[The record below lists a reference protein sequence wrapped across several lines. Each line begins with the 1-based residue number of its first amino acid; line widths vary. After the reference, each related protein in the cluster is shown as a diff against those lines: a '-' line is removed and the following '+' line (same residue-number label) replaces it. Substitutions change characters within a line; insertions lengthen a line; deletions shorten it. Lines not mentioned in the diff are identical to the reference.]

1 MPVSRWLPSFAR
13 LDTCVTNG
21 GEVFLHRR
29 SVQIALLVLC
39 IVLAFFVEIPRLV
52 DESQNKL
59 VKKPPYTASGR
70 ALNLHKELTIAD
82 LHADSLLW
90 GRDLL
95 ARSADG
101 HVDIPRLADGNVALQ
116 VFSLP
121 TKSPHGLNIE
131 SNDDKSDDIFWLA
144 IVERWPPA
152 TWTSLTQRALYQ
164 ARRLHRFARGS
175 EGGFV
180 VIESSADLS
189 SYLER
194 RRLNSRLT
202 AGLLS
207 IEGAHALDGKL
218 ENLDVLYR
226 AGYRMMSPSHFFD
239 NDIGGS
245 SAGVHKTGLTD
256 QGREWVR
263 QMEARRMIVD
273 LAHASAKTIDDV
285 LAIAKRP
292 LVVSHTGVK
301 GTCDNNR
308 NLSDDQIRAVAAKGG
323 LIGIGYWDTATCGT
337 DARAIVKAMRYV
349 SDRVG
354 MEHVALG
361 SDFDGAITAPFDT
374 TGLVEITDAMLEAG
388 YSEQEVRMIMG
399 ENAMKFLAANLPEK

>member
-1 MPVSRWLPSFAR
+1 MR
-13 LDTCVTNG
+13 
-21 GEVFLHRR
+21 RR
-29 SVQIALLVLC
+29 SVQIALLVVC
-39 IVLAFFVEIPRLV
+39 IAIACFTEIPQLV

-59 VKKPPYTASGR
+59 VKKPPYAASER
-70 ALNLHKELTIAD
+70 ALALHKQLTVAD

-95 ARSADG
+95 ERGTDG
-101 HVDIPRLADGNVALQ
+101 QVDIPRLADGNVALQ

-121 TKSPHGLNIE
+121 TKSPRGLNIN
-131 SNDDKSDDIFWLA
+131 SNEDKNDDIFWLA
-144 IVERWPPA
+144 VVERWPIA
-152 TWTSLTQRALYQ
+152 TWNSLTQRALYQ
-164 ARRLHRFARGS
+164 ARRLHAFARGS
-175 EGGFV
+175 QGGFV
-180 VIESSADLS
+180 VIESAADLS
-189 SYLER
+189 GYMER
-194 RRLNSRLT
+194 RRLNGRLT

-245 SAGVHKTGLTD
+245 SAGVQKTGLTEK
-256 QGREWVR
+256 GREWVR
-263 QMEARRMIVD
+263 QMEARHMIVD
-273 LAHASAKTIDDV
+273 LAHASAQTITDV
-285 LAIAKRP
+285 LAVATRP
-292 LVVSHTGVK
+292 VVVSHTGVK

-354 MEHVALG
+354 VEHLALG
-361 SDFDGAITAPFDT
+361 SDFDGAVTTPFDT
-374 TGLVEITDAMLEAG
+374 TGLVQITDAMLDAG
-388 YSEQEVRMIMG
+388 YSESEIRMVMG
-399 ENAMKFLAANLPEK
+399 ENVMKFLAVNLPEK

>member
-1 MPVSRWLPSFAR
+1 VRGRF
-13 LDTCVTNG
+13 
-21 GEVFLHRR
+21 
-29 SVQIALLVLC
+29 VQIVPLILCLVIAALLAV
-39 IVLAFFVEIPRLV
+39 PRLV
-52 DESQNKL
+52 DEDQNKVL
-59 VKKPPYTASGR
+59 KKPPYTASEWSTR
-70 ALNLHKELTIAD
+70 LHQDLTIAD

-95 ARSADG
+95 QRNTYG
-101 HVDIPRLADGNVALQ
+101 QVDIPRLAEGNVALQ

-131 SNDDKSDDIFWLA
+131 SNEDKNDDIYWLA
-144 IVERWPPA
+144 MVGRWPPR
-152 TWTSLTQRALYQ
+152 TWNSLTERALYQ
-164 ARRLHRFARGS
+164 ARRLHQMASGS
-175 EGGFV
+175 SRGFV
-180 VIESSADLS
+180 VIESSADLA

-194 RRLNSRLT
+194 RRSNHNLT

-245 SAGVHKTGLTD
+245 AAGVRKTGLTEK
-256 QGREWVR
+256 GREWVR
-263 QMEARRMIVD
+263 QMEARHMIVD

-285 LAIAKRP
+285 LTVATRP
-292 LVVSHTGVK
+292 PVVSHTGVK

-308 NLSDDQIRAVAAKGG
+308 NLSDDQIRAIAAKGG
-323 LIGIGYWDTATCGT
+323 LIGIGYWDTASCGT

-349 SDRVG
+349 SQLVG
-354 MEHVALG
+354 AEHVALG
-361 SDFDGAITAPFDT
+361 SDFDGAVTTPFDT
-374 TGLVEITDAMLEAG
+374 TGLVRITDAMLDAG
-388 YSEQEVRMIMG
+388 YSELEIRMIMG
-399 ENAMKFLAANLPEK
+399 ENVMRFLTANLPDR

>member
-1 MPVSRWLPSFAR
+1 MVGRRW
-13 LDTCVTNG
+13 
-21 GEVFLHRR
+21 
-29 SVQIALLVLC
+29 VQIALVVLC
-39 IVLAFFVEIPRLV
+39 VAVAFWVEIPRMV
-52 DESQNKL
+52 DEYENKL
-59 VKKPPYTASGR
+59 IKKPPYTASER
-70 ALNLHKELTIAD
+70 ALKLHKELSVVD

-95 ARSADG
+95 DRGADG

-121 TKSPHGLNIE
+121 TKSPRGLNIE
-131 SNDDKSDDIFWLA
+131 SNDDQSDDISLLA

-152 TWTSLTQRALYQ
+152 TWNSLTQRALYQ
-164 ARRLHRFARGS
+164 ARRLHEFARGS
-175 EGGFV
+175 NGGFV
-180 VIESSADLS
+180 VIENAADLS
-189 SYLER
+189 SYRER
-194 RRLNSRLT
+194 RRNNGRLT

-218 ENLDVLYR
+218 EKLDVLYR

-239 NDIGGS
+239 NDIGGAA
-245 SAGVHKTGLTD
+245 AGLNKIGLTKK
-256 QGREWVR
+256 GREWVR

-273 LAHASAKTIDDV
+273 LAHASPKTIEDV
-285 LAIAKRP
+285 LGIATRP

-301 GTCDNNR
+301 GTCNNNR

-349 SDRVG
+349 SGLVG
-354 MEHVALG
+354 AEHVALG
-361 SDFDGAITAPFDT
+361 SDFDGAVTEPFDT
-374 TGLVEITDAMLEAG
+374 TGLVEITEAMLEAG
-388 YSEQEVRMIMG
+388 FSDSEIKGIMG
-399 ENAMKFLAANLPEK
+399 DNAMKFLAVNLPEK

>member
-1 MPVSRWLPSFAR
+1 V
-13 LDTCVTNG
+13 G
-21 GEVFLHRR
+21 RR
-29 SVQIALLVLC
+29 PVQIAVLVLC
-39 IVLAFFVEIPRLV
+39 IAVAFFIAIPRLV
-52 DESQNKL
+52 EEDQNKVL
-59 VKKPPYTASGR
+59 IKPPYSASER
-70 ALNLHKELTIAD
+70 VLNLHKQLTIAD

-95 ARSADG
+95 ERSTYG

-131 SNDDKSDDIFWLA
+131 SNEDKNDDIFWLA
-144 IVERWPPA
+144 IVDRWPPA
-152 TWTSLTQRALYQ
+152 TWSSLTARALYQ
-164 ARRLHRFARGS
+164 ARRLHQFAGGS
-175 EGGFV
+175 RGGFV

-194 RRLNSRLT
+194 RRSNGRIT

-218 ENLDVLYR
+218 ENLDVLCR

-245 SAGVHKTGLTD
+245 AAGVHKTGLTEK
-256 QGREWVR
+256 GREWVR
-263 QMEARRMIVD
+263 QMEVRRMIID
-273 LAHASAKTIDDV
+273 LAYASPKTIEDV
-285 LAIAKRP
+285 LAIATRP
-292 LVVSHTGVK
+292 LVVSHAGVK

-354 MEHVALG
+354 AEHVALG

-374 TGLVEITDAMLEAG
+374 TGVVEITDAMLKAG
-388 YSEQEVRMIMG
+388 YSEREIRMIMG
-399 ENAMKFLAANLPEK
+399 DNAIAFLMANLPEK

>member
-1 MPVSRWLPSFAR
+1 V
-13 LDTCVTNG
+13 
-21 GEVFLHRR
+21 RR
-29 SVQIALLVLC
+29 RPVQIAVLVLC
-39 IVLAFFVEIPRLV
+39 IVVASVIAIPRLV
-52 DESQNKL
+52 EEDQNK
-59 VKKPPYTASGR
+59 VVTKPPYSASER
-70 ALNLHKELTIAD
+70 ALSLHKQITIAD

-95 ARSADG
+95 ERSTYG

-131 SNDDKSDDIFWLA
+131 SNEDKTDDIFWLA
-144 IVERWPPA
+144 LVDRWPPA
-152 TWTSLTQRALYQ
+152 TWSSLTARALYQ
-164 ARRLHRFARGS
+164 ARRLHQFASGS
-175 EGGFV
+175 RGGFA
-180 VIESSADLS
+180 VIETSADLS

-194 RRLNSRLT
+194 RRSNGRIT

-239 NDIGGS
+239 NDIAGS
-245 SAGVHKTGLTD
+245 AAGVHKTGLTEK
-256 QGREWVR
+256 GREWVR
-263 QMEARRMIVD
+263 QMEARHMIID
-273 LAHASAKTIDDV
+273 LAHASPQTIEDV
-285 LAIAKRP
+285 LAIATRP
-292 LVVSHTGVK
+292 LVVSHSGVK

-308 NLSDDQIRAVAAKGG
+308 NLTDEQIRAVSAKGG

-354 MEHVALG
+354 VEHVALG

-374 TGLVEITDAMLEAG
+374 TGVVEITEAMLNAG
-388 YSEQEVRMIMG
+388 YSEREIRMIMG
-399 ENAMKFLAANLPEK
+399 ENAVAFLKANLPEK

>member
-1 MPVSRWLPSFAR
+1 MRRRWIQLT
-13 LDTCVTNG
+13 LV
-21 GEVFLHRR
+21 
-29 SVQIALLVLC
+29 VLC
-39 IVLAFFVEIPRLV
+39 VVAAFFFQVPRLV
-52 DESQNKL
+52 DENQNKL
-59 VKKPPYTASGR
+59 VQKPPYTASER
-70 ALNLHKELTIAD
+70 ALTLHKGLTIAD

-95 ARSADG
+95 QRNSYG
-101 HVDIPRLADGNVALQ
+101 QVDIPRLADGNVALQ

-121 TKSPHGLNIE
+121 TKAPRGLNIE
-131 SNDDKSDDIFWLA
+131 SNEDKGDNIFWLA
-144 IVERWPPA
+144 IAGLWPPR
-152 TWTSLTQRALYQ
+152 TWNSLTERALYQ

-175 EGGFV
+175 QGGFV
-180 VIESSADLS
+180 VIESAADLS

-194 RRLNSRLT
+194 RRSNARLT

-245 SAGVHKTGLTD
+245 SAGAHKIGLTEK
-256 QGREWVR
+256 GREWVR

-273 LAHASAKTIDDV
+273 LAHASPKTIEDV
-285 LAIAKRP
+285 LAIATRP
-292 LVVSHTGVK
+292 VVVSHTGVK

-323 LIGIGYWDTATCGT
+323 LIGIGYWNKATCGT

-354 MEHVALG
+354 VEHVALG
-361 SDFDGAITAPFDT
+361 SDFDGAVTAPFDT
-374 TGLVEITDAMLEAG
+374 TGVVEITDAMLAAG
-388 YSEQEVRMIMG
+388 YSEPEIRMIMG
-399 ENAMKFLAANLPEK
+399 ENVMTFLKTNLPEK

>member
-1 MPVSRWLPSFAR
+1 MR
-13 LDTCVTNG
+13 
-21 GEVFLHRR
+21 RR
-29 SVQIALLVLC
+29 SVQFTLLFLC
-39 IVLAFFVEIPRLV
+39 IVGAFFIAIPQLV
-52 DESQNKL
+52 DEDQNKL
-59 VKKPPYTASGR
+59 VKKPPYMASGR

-95 ARSADG
+95 ERSTYG

-121 TKSPHGLNIE
+121 TKTPHGLNIE
-131 SNDDKSDDIFWLA
+131 SNEDKNDDIFWLA
-144 IVERWPPA
+144 IVDRWPPA
-152 TWTSLTQRALYQ
+152 TWRSLTERALYQ
-164 ARRLHRFARGS
+164 ARRLHQFARGS
-175 EGGFV
+175 RGGFV
-180 VIESSADLS
+180 VIESAPDLS

-194 RRLNSRLT
+194 RRLNGKLA

-245 SAGVHKTGLTD
+245 AAGVHKTGLTEK
-256 QGREWVR
+256 GREWVR
-263 QMEARRMIVD
+263 QMEARHMIVD
-273 LAHASAKTIDDV
+273 LAHASAKTIEDV
-285 LAIAKRP
+285 LAIANRP

-354 MEHVALG
+354 AEHVALG

-374 TGLVEITDAMLEAG
+374 TGVVEITDAMLEAG
-388 YSEQEVRMIMG
+388 YSEQAIRMIMG
-399 ENAMKFLAANLPEK
+399 ENAVRFLEANLPAK

>member
-1 MPVSRWLPSFAR
+1 VRSRF
-13 LDTCVTNG
+13 
-21 GEVFLHRR
+21 
-29 SVQIALLVLC
+29 VQIVLLILCLVVAVLLT
-39 IVLAFFVEIPRLV
+39 VPRLV
-52 DESQNKL
+52 DEDQNKVL
-59 VKKPPYTASGR
+59 KKPPYTASQR
-70 ALNLHKELTIAD
+70 AVRLHQDLTIAD

-95 ARSADG
+95 QRSTYG
-101 HVDIPRLADGNVALQ
+101 HVDIPRMAEGNVALQ

-131 SNDDKSDDIFWLA
+131 RNEDKNDDIYWLA
-144 IVERWPPA
+144 IVGRWPPG
-152 TWTSLTQRALYQ
+152 TWNSLSERALYQ
-164 ARRLHRFARGS
+164 ARRLQQMASGS
-175 EGGFV
+175 SGGFV
-180 VIESSADLS
+180 VIESSADLA

-194 RRLNSRLT
+194 RRSNRNLT

-245 SAGVHKTGLTD
+245 AAGVHKSGLTEK
-256 QGREWVR
+256 GREWVR
-263 QMEARRMIVD
+263 QMQARHMVVD

-285 LAIAKRP
+285 LAIATQP

-308 NLSDDQIRAVAAKGG
+308 NLSDDQIRAIAAKGG
-323 LIGIGYWDTATCGT
+323 LIGIGFWDTATCGT

-349 SDRVG
+349 SQLVG
-354 MEHVALG
+354 AEHVALG
-361 SDFDGAITAPFDT
+361 SDFDGAVTTPFDT
-374 TGLVEITDAMLEAG
+374 TGLVQVTDAMLDAG
-388 YSEQEVRMIMG
+388 YSELEIRMIMG
-399 ENAMKFLAANLPEK
+399 ENVVRFLTANLPEK

>member
-1 MPVSRWLPSFAR
+1 MR
-13 LDTCVTNG
+13 
-21 GEVFLHRR
+21 RR
-29 SVQIALLVLC
+29 SVQITLFVLC
-39 IVLAFFVEIPRLV
+39 IVVVFFLTIPRLV
-52 DESQNKL
+52 DEDQNKV
-59 VKKPPYTASGR
+59 VKKPPYAASAR
-70 ALNLHKELTIAD
+70 ALSLHQQLTIAD
-82 LHADSLLW
+82 LHADTLLW

-95 ARSADG
+95 ERSTYG

-121 TKSPHGLNIE
+121 TKNPRGLNIE
-131 SNDDKSDDIFWLA
+131 SNEDKNDQIFWLA
-144 IVERWPPA
+144 IVDRWPPA
-152 TWTSLTQRALYQ
+152 TWNSLTERALYQ

-175 EGGFV
+175 HGGFV
-180 VIESSADLS
+180 VIESAADLS

-194 RRLNSRLT
+194 RRLNGKLT

-245 SAGVHKTGLTD
+245 SAGVRKAGLTD
-256 QGREWVR
+256 KGREWVR
-263 QMEARRMIVD
+263 QMEARHMIVD
-273 LAHASAKTIDDV
+273 LAHASARTIDDV
-285 LAIAKRP
+285 LAIANRP
-292 LVVSHTGVK
+292 VVVSHTGVK
-301 GTCDNNR
+301 GTCNNNR
-308 NLSDDQIRAVAAKGG
+308 NLSDEQIRAVAAKGG

-354 MEHVALG
+354 VEHVALG
-361 SDFDGAITAPFDT
+361 SDFDGATTAPFDT

-388 YSEQEVRMIMG
+388 YSEQEIRAIMG
-399 ENAMKFLAANLPEK
+399 ENVMKFLKENLPEK

>member
-1 MPVSRWLPSFAR
+1 VLRK
-13 LDTCVTNG
+13 
-21 GEVFLHRR
+21 
-29 SVQIALLVLC
+29 SVPIAVVVLC
-39 IVLAFFVEIPRLV
+39 IAAAFFSEIPRMV
-52 DESQNKL
+52 DESFNRL
-59 VKKPPYTASGR
+59 VKKPPYMVSAQV
-70 ALNLHKELTIAD
+70 LDFHKTLTIAD

-95 ARSADG
+95 ERG
-101 HVDIPRLADGNVALQ
+101 TYGQVDIPRLADGNVALQ

-121 TKSPHGLNIE
+121 TKSPRGLNIE
-131 SNDDKSDDIFWLA
+131 HNDDKSDNILWLA
-144 IVERWPPA
+144 ITQRWPHR
-152 TWTSLTQRALYQ
+152 TWNSLTERALYQ
-164 ARRLHRFARGS
+164 ARRLHQYARHS
-175 EGGFV
+175 QGGFV
-180 VIESSADLS
+180 VIHSSADLS
-189 SYLER
+189 SYLQR
-194 RRLNSRLT
+194 RQKNTRLV

-245 SAGVHKTGLTD
+245 AAGVQKIGLTEK
-256 QGREWVR
+256 GREWVR
-263 QMEARRMIVD
+263 QMEARHMIVD
-273 LAHASAKTIDDV
+273 LSHASPKTIEDV
-285 LAIAKRP
+285 LAIATRP
-292 LVVSHTGVK
+292 VLVSHTGVK

-354 MEHVALG
+354 VDHVALG
-361 SDFDGAITAPFDT
+361 SDFDGAVTAPFDT
-374 TGLVEITDAMLEAG
+374 TGLALITDAMLEAG
-388 YSEQEVRMIMG
+388 YSQPEIRMIMG
-399 ENAMKFLAANLPEK
+399 ENVMKFLAANLPEK

>member
-1 MPVSRWLPSFAR
+1 MF
-13 LDTCVTNG
+13 
-21 GEVFLHRR
+21 RR
-29 SVQIALLVLC
+29 PVQIALLSLL
-39 IVLAFFVEIPRLV
+39 IAIAFFSEIPRLV
-52 DESQNKL
+52 DETQNKL
-59 VKKPPYTASGR
+59 VKKPPYSASER
-70 ALNLHKELTIAD
+70 ALSLHRDLNIAD

-95 ARSADG
+95 ARSVAG

-121 TKSPHGLNIE
+121 TKSPRGLNIE
-131 SNDDKSDDIFWLA
+131 RNDDHSDDISLLA
-144 IVERWPPA
+144 VVERWPPA
-152 TWTSLTQRALYQ
+152 TWNSLTQRALYQ
-164 ARRLHRFARGS
+164 AKRLHDFAHGS
-175 EGGFV
+175 DGGFV
-180 VIESSADLS
+180 VIESAADLS
-189 SYLER
+189 AYLER
-194 RRLNSRLT
+194 RRGNRRLT

-245 SAGVHKTGLTD
+245 AAGVNKTGLTD
-256 QGREWVR
+256 KGREWVR
-263 QMEARRMIVD
+263 QMEVRHMIVD
-273 LAHASAKTIDDV
+273 VSHASAKTIEDI
-285 LAIAKRP
+285 LAVASRP
-292 LVVSHTGVK
+292 VVVSHTGVK
-301 GTCDNNR
+301 GTCNNNR

-354 MEHVALG
+354 VEHVALG
-361 SDFDGAITAPFDT
+361 SDFDGAVTEPFDT
-374 TGLVEITDAMLEAG
+374 TGVVEITEAMLEAG
-388 YSEQEVRMIMG
+388 YSEQEIRLIMG
-399 ENAMKFLAANLPEK
+399 ENVLAFLRANLPDK

>member
-1 MPVSRWLPSFAR
+1 VR
-13 LDTCVTNG
+13 
-21 GEVFLHRR
+21 RR
-29 SVQIALLVLC
+29 SVQITLFVLC
-39 IVLAFFVEIPRLV
+39 IVVVFFLTIPRLV
-52 DESQNKL
+52 DEDQNKV
-59 VKKPPYTASGR
+59 VKKPPYAASAR
-70 ALNLHKELTIAD
+70 ALSLHQQLTIAD

-95 ARSADG
+95 ERSSYG

-121 TKSPHGLNIE
+121 TKSPAGLNIE
-131 SNDDKSDDIFWLA
+131 SNGDKNDQIFWLA
-144 IVERWPPA
+144 IVDRWPPA
-152 TWTSLTQRALYQ
+152 TWNSLTERALYQ
-164 ARRLHRFARGS
+164 SRRLHQFARGS
-175 EGGFV
+175 RGGFV

-194 RRLNSRLT
+194 RRLNGKLA

-245 SAGVHKTGLTD
+245 SAGVRKTGLTD
-256 QGREWVR
+256 EGREWVR

-273 LAHASAKTIDDV
+273 LAHASARTIDDV
-285 LAIAKRP
+285 LAIANRP
-292 LVVSHTGVK
+292 VVVSHTGVK
-301 GTCDNNR
+301 GTCNNNR
-308 NLSDDQIRAVAAKGG
+308 NLSDEQIRAVAAKGG
-323 LIGIGYWDTATCGT
+323 LIGIGYWETATCGT

-354 MEHVALG
+354 VEHVALG
-361 SDFDGAITAPFDT
+361 SDFDGATTAPFDT

-388 YSEQEVRMIMG
+388 YSEQGIRAIMG
-399 ENAMKFLAANLPEK
+399 ENVMKFLEENLPEK

>member
-1 MPVSRWLPSFAR
+1 ML
-13 LDTCVTNG
+13 
-21 GEVFLHRR
+21 RR
-29 SVQIALLVLC
+29 SVPIILLVFC
-39 IVLAFFVEIPRLV
+39 IAAACFFEIPRLV
-52 DESQNKL
+52 DEHENKL
-59 VKKPPYTASGR
+59 VKKPPYTASAR
-70 ALNLHKELTIAD
+70 ALNLHKELTVAD

-95 ARSADG
+95 ERSTDG

-131 SNDDKSDDIFWLA
+131 SNDDKSDDISMLA
-144 IVERWPPA
+144 IAERWPRA
-152 TWTSLTQRALYQ
+152 TWNSLTARALYE
-164 ARRLHRFARGS
+164 ARRLHEFARGS
-175 EGGFV
+175 HGGFV
-180 VIESSADLS
+180 VIESAADLS

-194 RRLNSRLT
+194 RQHNGRLT
-202 AGLLS
+202 AGLIS

-245 SAGVHKTGLTD
+245 AAGVHKTGLTEK
-256 QGREWVR
+256 GREWVR
-263 QMEARRMIVD
+263 QMEARHMIID
-273 LAHASAKTIDDV
+273 LAHASPKTIEDV
-285 LAIAKRP
+285 LAMASRP

-323 LIGIGYWDTATCGT
+323 LIGIGYWETATCGT

-349 SDRVG
+349 SERVG
-354 MEHVALG
+354 AEHVALG
-361 SDFDGAITAPFDT
+361 SDFDGAVTEPFDT

-388 YSEQEVRMIMG
+388 YSEQEIRMIMG
-399 ENAMKFLAANLPEK
+399 ENVMKFLAANLPEK

>member
-1 MPVSRWLPSFAR
+1 VR
-13 LDTCVTNG
+13 
-21 GEVFLHRR
+21 RR
-29 SVQIALLVLC
+29 SVQITLLVMC
-39 IVLAFFVEIPRLV
+39 IVVAFFVTIPRLV
-52 DESQNKL
+52 DEQQNKV
-59 VKKPPYTASGR
+59 VKKPPYTVSER
-70 ALNLHKELTIAD
+70 AMNLHKELTIAD
-82 LHADSLLW
+82 LHADTLLW

-95 ARSADG
+95 ERGTYG
-101 HVDIPRLADGNVALQ
+101 HVDIPRLSDGNVALQ

-131 SNDDKSDDIFWLA
+131 SNEDKNDDIFWLA
-144 IVERWPPA
+144 VVDRWPPA
-152 TWTSLTQRALYQ
+152 TWNGLTERALYQ
-164 ARRLHRFARGS
+164 ARRLHQFARGS
-175 EGGFV
+175 RGGFV
-180 VIESSADLS
+180 VIESAADLS

-194 RRLNSRLT
+194 RRTNGKLT

-245 SAGVHKTGLTD
+245 AAGVHKTGLTEK
-256 QGREWVR
+256 GREWVR
-263 QMEARRMIVD
+263 QMEARHMIVD
-273 LAHASAKTIDDV
+273 LAHASSQTIEDV
-285 LAIAKRP
+285 LAIANRP

-301 GTCDNNR
+301 GTCDNHR

-337 DARAIVKAMRYV
+337 DARAIAKAMRYV
-349 SDRVG
+349 SGQVG
-354 MEHVALG
+354 VEHVALG
-361 SDFDGAITAPFDT
+361 SDFDGAVTAPFDT

-399 ENAMKFLAANLPEK
+399 ENVVRFLTANLPEK